1 MIVVKQPLRHLVI
14 VIPGLG
20 GSVLRDHA
28 GARLWGG
35 GLTRF
40 AASTML
46 PAQLSVD
53 ENPHLVPTGLL
64 STVGDLPGFANVH
77 PYDGLLKRLRH
88 DFLEVVVDDGHPDHR
103 NLNANVVAFPFDFR
117 RSLVEA
123 AERLATDIAE
133 RRERLGNPSV
143 VVIGHSTGGLVGR
156 YWMGPLGGWQVSRG
170 LITMGTPH
178 RGVPKVADWLAN
190 GARIAGIRLPGATEV
205 IRSWPSLYELL
216 PHYRAINL
224 FDESTG
230 WWRPSFPHEVPA
242 SCWASRALR
251 AHGTYADTE
260 DAWNAVAPNDM
271 LPNDMLSNDAV
282 VRSGC
287 GGGDGPPLDRY
298 ALYGSGHSTTQSL
311 TYRDGV
317 LTASDDTPPWLIE
330 SKCAGDGT
338 VPPIS
343 AIPLDLKDHR
353 SSWHGTGDRNGAI
366 GLAGAAIDHLKMIN
380 STLPMP
386 RRAAEVH
393 APSSRP
399 TIGGAMPEQAWA
411 DNRLTVSFALHG
423 TAPDDSARWTV
434 DLRTDDGAAHVVQG
448 VRVESSGLQCDVH
461 VPPLDPG
468 RYRVS
473 VSAARG
479 VVTEPVRFRDYL
491 TVVTP

>member
-1 MIVVKQPLRHLVI
+1 MIAAKPPLRHLVI

-28 GARLWGG
+28 GATLWGG
-35 GLTRF
+35 GPGRF
-40 AASTML
+40 AASTMVS
-46 PAQLSVD
+46 AELSVD
-53 ENPHLVPTGLL
+53 ENPHLVPAGLL
-64 STVGDLPGFANVH
+64 STVADLPGLSNVH

-88 DFLEVVVDDGHPDHR
+88 DFRDVVVDDGNPDHR

-123 AERLATDIAE
+123 AERLAADVAE
-133 RRERLGNPSV
+133 RREHLGDAQV
-143 VVIGHSTGGLVGR
+143 VVIGHSTGGLVAR

-178 RGVPKVADWLAN
+178 RGAPKVADWLAN

-205 IRSWPSLYELL
+205 VRSWPSLYELL

-251 AHGTYADTE
+251 AHGTYTDTE
-260 DAWNAVAPNDM
+260 DAWSAVVPHDT
-271 LPNDMLSNDAV
+271 V

-287 GGGDGPPLDRY
+287 GGGDGPPLDRFS
-298 ALYGSGHSTTQSL
+298 LYGSGHTTTQSL
-311 TYRDGV
+311 SYRDGV
-317 LTASDDTPPWLIE
+317 LTASNDSPPWLIDAQ
-330 SKCAGDGT
+330 CAGDGT

-343 AIPLDLKDHR
+343 AIPLDLKDER

-366 GLAGAAIDHLKMIN
+366 GLAGAAIDRLKIMN
-380 STLPMP
+380 STTAIPK
-386 RRAAEVH
+386 RAAEAHELSV
-393 APSSRP
+393 RP

-411 DNRLTVSFALHG
+411 DNRLAVSFALHG

-434 DLRTDDGAAHVVQG
+434 DVRSDDAAVHVVQG
-448 VRVESSGLQCDVH
+448 VRVEASGLRCTVH